1 MDDWNLIVTIYQG
14 GFRRALRALQD
25 IGPTAR
31 SPYHNVLVMRVDDR
45 MAVLEAIERLTN
57 ERPALY
63 DAIARVAPAMRT
75 FVFQSTESF
84 KESAKSIILEWL
96 PSLTGRLFHA
106 RLHRRGPKLDLRTPD
121 AERFFNDTIIE
132 ATTKAGMPARI
143 SFTEPHAT
151 VVIDTIDDRAGL
163 AVWTRED
170 LVSHRLLRPD

>member
-1 MDDWNLIVTIYQG
+1 MKCATLDHCFPRALVSVLPIETGCFMDDWNLIVTIYQG
-14 GFRRALRALQD
+14 GLRRALRALQD

-106 RLHRRGPKLDLRTPD
+106 RLHRRGPKLD
-121 AERFFNDTIIE
+121 
-132 ATTKAGMPARI
+132 
-143 SFTEPHAT
+143 
-151 VVIDTIDDRAGL
+151 
-163 AVWTRED
+163 
-170 LVSHRLLRPD
+170 